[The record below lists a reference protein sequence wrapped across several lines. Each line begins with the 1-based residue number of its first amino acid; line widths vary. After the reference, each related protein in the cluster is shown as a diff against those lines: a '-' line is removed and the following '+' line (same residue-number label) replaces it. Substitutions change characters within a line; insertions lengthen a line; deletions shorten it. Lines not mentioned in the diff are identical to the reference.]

1 MAMKK
6 KPVTGMKD
14 ILPKE
19 MAIRDYCI
27 GLIKETY
34 KTFGF
39 TSVETPCVEHI
50 ENLSSNQGG
59 ENEKLIFKILK
70 RGDKLS
76 SAVDK
81 LVSENADSNEKTEN
95 NTGEDIDTGVLVDG
109 GLRYDLTLPL
119 SRYYANNAND
129 LPSPFKA
136 LQMGNVWRADRPQR
150 GRYRQFMQCDI
161 DILGEPNIIAEI
173 ELILATTSL
182 LGKLDFK
189 NFTIRINDRRIL
201 KAMAAYSGFP
211 EEAYDIVFIILDKM
225 DKIGLDGVKEELLKE
240 GYGEEAVDKY
250 LGLFEKATGDVDG
263 VRFIKDELSGFLDE
277 AVADDLETII
287 KSVESA
293 KSAEFKMQF
302 DPTLVRG
309 MSYYT
314 GPIFEISMDEYG
326 GSVGGGGRYD
336 EMIGKFTGTPTPAC
350 GFSIGFER
358 IVMLL
363 LENDFKVPGE
373 SEKKAYL
380 IEKGMPSDKLL
391 KILEKAKAEREEGT
405 LVNVVIMKKNKKF
418 QKDQMSNEGYTEF
431 VEFFKDRDI

>member
-14 ILPKE
+14 ILPQE

-27 GLIKETY
+27 ALIKETY

-39 TSVETPCVEHI
+39 CSVETPCVEHI
-50 ENLSSNQGG
+50 ENLNSKQGG

-70 RGDKLS
+70 RGEKL
-76 SAVDK
+76 K
-81 LVSENADSNEKTEN
+81 LDEAKEELD
-95 NTGEDIDTGVLVDG
+95 LVDG
-109 GLRYDLTLPL
+109 GLRYDLTVPL
-119 SRYYANNAND
+119 SRYYSNNSNN

-161 DILGEPNIIAEI
+161 DILGEPTILAEI
-173 ELILATTSL
+173 ELILATTTL

-201 KAMAAYSGFP
+201 KAMAAYSGFA
-211 EEAYDIVFIILDKM
+211 EADYDIVFIILDKM
-225 DKIGLDGVKEELLKE
+225 DKIGLEGVREELIKE
-240 GYGEEAVDKY
+240 GYKEEAVDKY
-250 LGLFEKATGDVDG
+250 LDLFEKVTADISGVQYLKETLGD
-263 VRFIKDELSGFLDE
+263 FLSDD
-277 AVADDLETII
+277 VADNLKTII
-287 KSVESA
+287 ESVDSTKTA
-293 KSAEFKMQF
+293 DFKLAF

-314 GPIFEISMDEYG
+314 GPIFEISMDEFG

-336 EMIGKFTGTPTPAC
+336 EMIGRFTGQATPAC

-358 IVMLL
+358 IIMLL
-363 LENDFKVPGE
+363 LERNFEVPGMGN
-373 SEKKAYL
+373 KIAYL
-380 IEKGMPSDKLL
+380 IEKNMPADKLL
-391 KILEKAKAEREEGT
+391 IILDKAKKAREDGAI
-405 LVNVVIMKKNKKF
+405 VNIAIMKKNKKF
-418 QKDQMSNEGYTEF
+418 QKEQMEAEGYTQFE
-431 VEFFKDRDI
+431 EFFVDRM